1 MKKVTFLL
9 FFLRIISYPIFGQEV
24 TDVDSA
30 FKEARRLAFTEYC
43 RDESIDLCKKIL
55 MKSPNYSDVSV
66 LMGRVYYWNNQP
78 DSARNTLKA
87 VNDRKPYEDAY
98 VALCD
103 IERWEGN
110 YELSLEYAMKGL
122 ERFPKSEDLVIR
134 KARALYK
141 LKLKDDAIKALDSLL
156 KVNKNN
162 DEARKLEESIK
173 NPVDTTYIKARKLA
187 LAGKYD
193 SAKVI
198 CNKVLEESPD
208 YSDFRVLLARIYYW
222 NKQVDSARYELKL
235 IIDKR
240 AFKDAFVAISDMER
254 WQGNDT
260 ASLKYANTGLDSF
273 PNSEDLLIRK
283 ARALDNL
290 DSSREAYHLLDSL
303 LKVDKNN
310 DEARQLAE
318 SIHRTLSVNS
328 LQVSYFFDDFN
339 REFGGTQW
347 HLISLQYG
355 HTFSNFGSVLWRI
368 NWANRFSSRGL
379 QYEMDAYPSIS
390 KKMYMYLNAGY
401 SPDEPVF
408 PKYRFG
414 ASLYRS
420 FPKAFEGEIGF
431 RALYFNNRTYFN
443 YDSIRN
449 NSVPIFVASIG
460 KYYKNLWFSLRG
472 TFIFNNY
479 GPGFSQSYSFITRYY
494 GKTPA
499 DYWAFT
505 IGYGR
510 SPDDLSTLNLL
521 NNPPT
526 TSYRASIGKQI
537 SYKQLNIFFA
547 TIGITNEGFYYGGS
561 TLHNGNDYYFN
572 IGYQRLF

>member
-1 MKKVTFLL
+1 MKN
-9 FFLRIISYPIFGQEV
+9 
-24 TDVDSA
+24 
-30 FKEARRLAFTEYC
+30 
-43 RDESIDLCKKIL
+43 
-55 MKSPNYSDVSV
+55 PNYSDVSV

-87 VNDRKPYEDAY
+87 LNDRKPYEDAY
-98 VALCD
+98 IALCD

-110 YELSLEYAMKGL
+110 YELSLEYSIKGL
-122 ERFPKSEDLVIR
+122 VDFPKSEDLIIR

-156 KVNKNN
+156 RVNKNN

-240 AFKDAFVAISDMER
+240 AFEDAFVAISDMER

-260 ASLKYANTGLDSF
+260 ASLKYANTRLDSF
-273 PNSEDLLIRK
+273 PTSEDLLIRK

-290 DSSREAYHLLDSL
+290 DSSKEAYHLLDSL

-318 SIHRTLSVNS
+318 SIHRTLANNS
-328 LQVSYFFDDFN
+328 FQIAYYFDDFN

-347 HLISLQYG
+347 HLISLQYE
-355 HTFSNFGSVLWRI
+355 HTFKDFGSVLWRI
-368 NWANRFSSRGL
+368 NWANRFSDRGL

-390 KKMYMYLNAGY
+390 KKMYMYLNVGY

-408 PKYRFG
+408 SKYRFG

-420 FPKAFEGEIGF
+420 FPKNFEGELGF
-431 RALYFNNRTYFN
+431 RWLYFTSPTVLY
-443 YDSIRN
+443 
-449 NSVPIFVASIG
+449 VASIG
-460 KYYKNLWFSLRG
+460 KYYKNFWFSLRG
-472 TFIFNNY
+472 TFIFNTF
-479 GPGFSQSYSFITRYY
+479 GSGFSQSYSFITRYY

-499 DYWAFT
+499 DYWTFT

-510 SPDDLSTLNLL
+510 SPDDLSTLDLL

-526 TSYRASIGKQI
+526 TSYHASIGKQI
-537 SYKQLNIFFA
+537 SYKQLNIFFG
-547 TIGITNEGFYYGGS
+547 TVGITNEGFYYGNSS

>member
-1 MKKVTFLL
+1 LH
-9 FFLRIISYPIFGQEV
+9 PAFGQEV

-30 FKEARRLAFTEYC
+30 FNEARRLAFTEYC

-55 MKSPNYSDVSV
+55 VKSPNYSDVSV

-87 VNDRKPYEDAY
+87 INDRKPYEDAY

-110 YELSLEYAMKGL
+110 SELSLEYAIKGL
-122 ERFPKSEDLVIR
+122 ERFPKSEDLIIR
-134 KARALYK
+134 KAHALYK
-141 LKLKDDAIKALDSLL
+141 LKLKDDAIKTLDSLL

-198 CNKVLEESPD
+198 CNKVLVESPD

-222 NKQVDSARYELKL
+222 NKQTDSARYELKL

-240 AFKDAFVAISDMER
+240 AFEDAFVAISDMER
-254 WQGNDT
+254 WQGKDS
-260 ASLKYANTGLDSF
+260 ASLKYASTGLDSF
-273 PNSEDLLIRK
+273 PTSEDLLIRK

-290 DSSREAYHLLDSL
+290 NQSKEAYHLLDSL

-318 SIHRTLSVNS
+318 NINRNLSVNS
-328 LQVSYFFDDFN
+328 IQIAYYLDDFN
-339 REFGGTQW
+339 RQFGGTQW

-355 HTFSNFGSVLWRI
+355 HTFDNFGSVLWRI
-368 NWANRFSSRGL
+368 NWANRFSESGV

-390 KKMYMYLNAGY
+390 KKMYMYLNVGY
-401 SPDEPVF
+401 SPYEPVF
-408 PKYRFG
+408 PQFRFG

-420 FPKAFEGEIGF
+420 FPSAFEGEIGF
-431 RALYFNNRTYFN
+431 RWLYFTSPTILY
-443 YDSIRN
+443 
-449 NSVPIFVASIG
+449 VASIG
-460 KYYKNLWFSLRG
+460 KYYKDFWFSLRG
-472 TFIFNNY
+472 TFILNDY
-479 GPGFSQSYSFITRYY
+479 GPGFSQSYAFITRLY
-494 GKTPA
+494 GKTPN

-505 IGYGR
+505 LGYGR
-510 SPDDLSTLNLL
+510 SPDDISTLDLL

-526 TSYRASIGKQI
+526 TSYRVSIGKQI

-547 TIGITNEGFYYGGS
+547 TIGITNSGFYYTGP
-561 TLHNGNDYYFN
+561 TLYNGNDYYFN